1 MVITMDQISND
12 DDDDENDDD
21 CDSSTTS
28 SSEFALWYKG
38 FYDVERS

>member
-1 MVITMDQISND
+1 MMDQISKG
-12 DDDDENDDD
+12 DDDDENDVD

-38 FYDVERS
+38 YYDVERSYN